1 MIKLINMKKSELQQ
15 IIKEILI
22 NELDISKYI
31 SSWVD
36 TKTLK
41 RQKDFPEAIFLYLKK
56 EGYIN
61 KGEIYRVLTLD
72 PLVVI
77 IKQNTEYIDLDRFLE
92 DNQDIEP
99 YDDLYSTYQDEKEVI
114 ARLDPNFSFEDIHYA
129 SSTGMNMNIF
139 LKDLDKNKLKND
151 ILKKDQGKLLSFAK
165 DKEAANYIFYTAI
178 DHLEDEDEGE
188 NEY

>member
-1 MIKLINMKKSELQQ
+1 MTKSELKL

-41 RQKDFPEAIFLYLKK
+41 KTKNFPESIFLYLKK
-56 EGYIN
+56 EGYFN

-72 PLVVI
+72 PLVVM
-77 IKQNTEYIDLDRFLE
+77 IKQNTEYIDLDKFLE
-92 DNQDIEP
+92 DNQNIKP
-99 YDDLYSTYQDEKEVI
+99 YSDLYSTYQDEKEVI
-114 ARLDPNFSFEDIHYA
+114 ARLDKNFSFEDIHYA
-129 SSTGMNMNIF
+129 SSSGMNMNIF
-139 LKDLDKNKLKND
+139 LKNLDKNKLKND

-165 DKEAANYIFYTAI
+165 DKEAANAIFYTAI
-178 DHLEDEDEGE
+178 NHLEDDE
-188 NEY
+188 

>member
-1 MIKLINMKKSELQQ
+1 MKKQELKH

-41 RQKDFPEAIFLYLKK
+41 KQKDFPEAIFLYLKK

-77 IKQNTEYIDLDRFLE
+77 IKQNTEYIDLDKFLE
-92 DNQDIEP
+92 DNQNIKP
-99 YDDLYSTYQDEKEVI
+99 YSDLYSTYQDEKEVI
-114 ARLDPNFSFEDIHYA
+114 ARLDKNFSFEDIHYA
-129 SSTGMNMNIF
+129 SSSGMNMNIF
-139 LKDLDKNKLKND
+139 LKNLDKNKLKND
-151 ILKKDQGKLLSFAK
+151 ILKKDQGKLLSFTK
-165 DKEAANYIFYTAI
+165 DRETANYIFYTAI
-178 DHLEDEDEGE
+178 NHLEEDEEGE
-188 NEY
+188 D